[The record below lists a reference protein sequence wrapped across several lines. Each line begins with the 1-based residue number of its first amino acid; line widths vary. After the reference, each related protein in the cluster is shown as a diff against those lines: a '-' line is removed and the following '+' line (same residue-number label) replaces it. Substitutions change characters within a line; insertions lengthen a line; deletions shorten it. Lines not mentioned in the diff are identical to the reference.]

1 MESYSKTRLNGIQI
15 NVPYLRQIGIFCTAT
30 KFIGELSAPFT
41 FSINCIIGRWALSES
56 LKNTFESNLGEL
68 ENAEMMQWL
77 NKTIESEIIPRLL
90 MGHKL
95 FPTYDQNGEEVG
107 EIEVKQSEIVD
118 FCQAL
123 IDGPVEE
130 CFSFIERMQK
140 SGHSLISLYVNLI
153 PASTR
158 RLQELWESDEN
169 SFTEVTLALGRA
181 QNLIHQLSP
190 IFVNQSNLSEFKGN
204 ALLINVP
211 GSQHTL
217 GILMLGEFF
226 KLAGWNTTV
235 EIEISNDE
243 LKDRI
248 RLQACDLVA
257 ISVSTEA
264 KWDTME
270 SLLQEIKS
278 ISKNKEVLTMVG
290 GPLFDYKPELIS
302 ACSADVCALT
312 AEEAIKTVSDL
323 LSQRSRLN

>member
-1 MESYSKTRLNGIQI
+1 
-15 NVPYLRQIGIFCTAT
+15 
-30 KFIGELSAPFT
+30 
-41 FSINCIIGRWALSES
+41 LSES
-56 LKNTFESNLGEL
+56 LKKTFQSNLGEL
-68 ENAEMMQWL
+68 DSAEMMLWL

-95 FPTYDQNGEEVG
+95 ESASDQAADQASEL
-107 EIEVKQSEIVD
+107 EVKQSEIID

-123 IDGPVEE
+123 LDGPVEE
-130 CFSFIERMQK
+130 CFSFIEAMQK
-140 SGHSLISLYVNLI
+140 SGHSLVSLYMNLI

-158 RLQELWESDEN
+158 RLQELWENDEN

-190 IFVNQSNLSEFKGN
+190 IFVNQANFSAFQGN

-235 EIEISNDE
+235 EIEISSEE
-243 LKDRI
+243 LKDRV

-257 ISVSTEA
+257 ISISCEA
-264 KWDTME
+264 QWDTME
-270 SLLQEIKS
+270 LLLKEVKR
-278 ISKNKEVLTMVG
+278 ISKNKGVLTMVG
-290 GPLFDYKPELIS
+290 GPLFDFKPELIDV
-302 ACSADVCALT
+302 CSADVCALT
-312 AEEAIKTVSDL
+312 AEEALNKVSDL
-323 LSQRSRLN
+323 LSKRTRLN